1 MADNQFINFN
11 SQDVADMYR
20 RNQYAR
26 MLQEQ
31 AAAPTEPYSYKG
43 IQAPIQPTQIAA
55 KMAAALL
62 AGHQQN
68 QMDER
73 YANEKAAA
81 EQKMVDERERSNQAF
96 KDFQQGFQPK
106 VGYGAPTSGGT
117 TGAGAGP
124 GDIAPQ
130 GQMTATALSPQE
142 RLAHAMTAYG
152 SPDERVR
159 SYGQAMVQNENT
171 MAQNESRTAERAITE
186 ATRVKERDEDIK
198 IRADERKAARADA
211 AAQRDRPNIK
221 PMTAQQ
227 ESKFLGDMSKS
238 HSTAKASLDA
248 MDEVSKS
255 IKLVRDAPGLSRA
268 TGVMSY
274 IPSYPDSPA
283 SIADTRLKNLE
294 GKMTMLGKAAAAA
307 SGSIGPMAVQEWKI
321 VRDMVAAVDP
331 SKGEK
336 ALKEQLDSVEEQ
348 LAGSAQRLRESYD
361 NQYSDYYDKYPKLSS
376 FGGAQKTAVP
386 APATTNKGAT
396 VSNWN
401 K

>member
-31 AAAPTEPYSYKG
+31 ANAPIERASYKG
-43 IQAPIQPTQIAA
+43 IEAPIHPVQGVA

-62 AGHQQN
+62 AGYQQN
-68 QMDER
+68 QMDKS
-73 YANEKAAA
+73 YASEKAAA
-81 EQKMVDERERSNQAF
+81 EQKLVAEQERRRGEVADYM
-96 KDFQQGFQPK
+96 KGFE
-106 VGYGAPTSGGT
+106 PTLSAGPSG
-117 TGAGAGP
+117 GP
-124 GDIAPQ
+124 GDYGTP
-130 GQMTATALSPQE
+130 ATISTPKSRGEL
-142 RLAHAMTAYG
+142 LAHAMRGVG
-152 SPDERVR
+152 SDIPQVANMGRMQYE
-159 SYGQAMVQNENT
+159 QQNA
-171 MAQNESRTAERAITE
+171 MAQDEARTAERAATE
-186 ATRVKERDEDIK
+186 ATRVKERQEDIK
-198 IRADERKAARADA
+198 IRADDRKAAREDA

-255 IKLVRDAPGLSRA
+255 IKSVRDAPGLSRA

-283 SIADTRLKNLE
+283 AIADTRLKNLE

-321 VRDMVAAVDP
+321 VRDMVAAIDP

-336 ALKEQLDSVEEQ
+336 ALTEQLDSVEDQ

-376 FGGAQKTAVP
+376 FGGAQKTAEP
-386 APATTNKGAT
+386 APATKNKGAT

>member
-1 MADNQFINFN
+1 
-11 SQDVADMYR
+11 
-20 RNQYAR
+20 
-26 MLQEQ
+26 
-31 AAAPTEPYSYKG
+31 
-43 IQAPIQPTQIAA
+43 
-55 KMAAALL
+55 MAAALL
-62 AGHQQN
+62 AGYQQN
-68 QMDER
+68 QMDKS
-73 YANEKAAA
+73 YASEKAAA
-81 EQKMVDERERSNQAF
+81 EQKLVAEQERRRGEVADYM
-96 KDFQQGFQPK
+96 KGFE
-106 VGYGAPTSGGT
+106 PTLSAGPSG
-117 TGAGAGP
+117 GP
-124 GDIAPQ
+124 GDYGTP
-130 GQMTATALSPQE
+130 ATISTPKSRGEL
-142 RLAHAMTAYG
+142 LAHAMRGYG
-152 SPDERVR
+152 SDNPQVANMGRMQYE
-159 SYGQAMVQNENT
+159 QQNA
-171 MAQNESRTAERAITE
+171 MAQDEARTAERVATE
-186 ATRVKERDEDIK
+186 ATRVKERQEDIK
-198 IRADERKAARADA
+198 IRADDRKAAREDA

-255 IKLVRDAPGLSRA
+255 IKSVRDAPGLSRA

-283 SIADTRLKNLE
+283 AIADTRLKNLE

-321 VRDMVAAVDP
+321 VRDMVAAIDP

-336 ALKEQLDSVEEQ
+336 ALTEQLDSVEDQ

-376 FGGAQKTAVP
+376 FGGAQKTAEP
-386 APATTNKGAT
+386 APATKNKGAT

>member
-26 MLQEQ
+26 MLQDQ
-31 AAAPTEPYSYKG
+31 AAAPIEPYSYKG

-81 EQKMVDERERSNQAF
+81 EQKMTAEQERRRGEVADYQKGFEPTVD
-96 KDFQQGFQPK
+96 
-106 VGYGAPTSGGT
+106 YGGPTA
-117 TGAGAGP
+117 AGV

-130 GQMTATALSPQE
+130 GQMVSKPRSRGE
-142 RLAHAMTAYG
+142 ILAHALRG
-152 SPDERVR
+152 SVSENPQVANMGRMQYE
-159 SYGQAMVQNENT
+159 QQNA
-171 MAQNESRTAERAITE
+171 MAQDENRAAEKAATE

-376 FGGAQKTAVP
+376 FGGAQKTEVP

>member
-31 AAAPTEPYSYKG
+31 AAAPIERSSYKG
-43 IQAPIQPTQIAA
+43 IEADIHPMQGVA
-55 KMAAALL
+55 KLTAALL
-62 AGHQQN
+62 AGYQQN
-68 QMDER
+68 RMDKS

-81 EQKMVDERERSNQAF
+81 EQKMTAEQERRRGEVADYQ
-96 KDFQQGFQPK
+96 KGFD
-106 VGYGAPTSGGT
+106 PTLTAGPSG
-117 TGAGAGP
+117 GP
-124 GDIAPQ
+124 GDYGTPATISTPRSRGEILAQALRGAGSDNPQIANIGRMQ
-130 GQMTATALSPQE
+130 YEQ
-142 RLAHAMTAYG
+142 
-152 SPDERVR
+152 
-159 SYGQAMVQNENT
+159 QNA
-171 MAQNESRTAERAITE
+171 MAQDENRAAERAQ
-186 ATRVKERDEDIK
+186 TREDMLSG
-198 IRADERKAARADA
+198 RAQTQDNADRAYKLDVARME
-211 AAQRDRPNIK
+211 QGQNRPNIK

-255 IKLVRDAPGLSRA
+255 IKSVRDAPGLSRA

-283 SIADTRLKNLE
+283 AIADTRLKNLE

-321 VRDMVAAVDP
+321 VRDMVAAIDP

-336 ALKEQLDSVEEQ
+336 ALTEQLDSVEDQ

-376 FGGAQKTAVP
+376 FGGAQKTAEP
-386 APATTNKGAT
+386 APATKNKGAT

>member
-26 MLQEQ
+26 MLQDQ
-31 AAAPTEPYSYKG
+31 ANAPIERASYKG
-43 IQAPIQPTQIAA
+43 IEAPIHPVQGVA

-62 AGHQQN
+62 AGYQQN

-73 YANEKAAA
+73 YSNEKAAA
-81 EQKMVDERERSNQAF
+81 EQKLVAEQERRRGEVADYQ
-96 KDFQQGFQPK
+96 KGFD
-106 VGYGAPTSGGT
+106 PTLTAGPSG
-117 TGAGAGP
+117 GP
-124 GDIAPQ
+124 GDYGTPATISTPRSRGEILAQALRGAGSDNPQIANIGRMQ
-130 GQMTATALSPQE
+130 YEQ
-142 RLAHAMTAYG
+142 
-152 SPDERVR
+152 
-159 SYGQAMVQNENT
+159 QNA
-171 MAQNESRTAERAITE
+171 MAQDENRAAERAQ
-186 ATRVKERDEDIK
+186 TREDMLSG
-198 IRADERKAARADA
+198 RAQTQDNADRAYKLDVARME
-211 AAQRDRPNIK
+211 QGQNRPNIK

-255 IKLVRDAPGLSRA
+255 IKSVRDAPGLSRA

-283 SIADTRLKNLE
+283 AIADTRLKNLE

-321 VRDMVAAVDP
+321 VRDMVAAIDP

-336 ALKEQLDSVEEQ
+336 ALTEQLDSVEDQ

-376 FGGAQKTAVP
+376 FGGAQKTAEP
-386 APATTNKGAT
+386 APATKNKGAT

>member
-81 EQKMVDERERSNQAF
+81 EQKMTAEQERRRGEVADYQ
-96 KDFQQGFQPK
+96 KGFE
-106 VGYGAPTSGGT
+106 PTLSAGPSGG
-117 TGAGAGP
+117 AGDYGTP
-124 GDIAPQ
+124 PTISTPRSRGE
-130 GQMTATALSPQE
+130 L
-142 RLAHAMTAYG
+142 LAHAMRGAG
-152 SPDERVR
+152 SDNPQIANMGRMQYE
-159 SYGQAMVQNENT
+159 QQNA
-171 MAQNESRTAERAITE
+171 MAQDEARAAEKAATE
-186 ATRVKERDEDIK
+186 ATRVKERQEDIK
-198 IRADERKAARADA
+198 IRVDDRKAARDDA